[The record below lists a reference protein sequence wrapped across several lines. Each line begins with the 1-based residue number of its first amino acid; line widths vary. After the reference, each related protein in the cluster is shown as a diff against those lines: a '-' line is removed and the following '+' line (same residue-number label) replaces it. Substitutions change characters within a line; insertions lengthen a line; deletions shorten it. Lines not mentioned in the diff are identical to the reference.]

1 MSNVPITTSRTR
13 VYGKLLVE
21 VERKC
26 VEKVIVVC
34 TRPNITDDWCCDLGT
49 HEVIVKTGVYTVFQD
64 ISC

>member
-1 MSNVPITTSRTR
+1 M
-13 VYGKLLVE
+13 LVE